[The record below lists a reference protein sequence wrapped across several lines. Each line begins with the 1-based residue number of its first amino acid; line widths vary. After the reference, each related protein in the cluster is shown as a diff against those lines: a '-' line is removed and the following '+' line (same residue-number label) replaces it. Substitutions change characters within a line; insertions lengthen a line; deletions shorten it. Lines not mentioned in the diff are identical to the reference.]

1 MQGQKEAPPDMQCK
15 DKFLLQSVV
24 ASPGATTKD
33 ITPEMVNIQQTTNF
47 FLYANVSK
55 LMVMVVSLVQT
66 LNLLL
71 KIPSLPP

>member
-33 ITPEMVNIQQTTNF
+33 ITPEMVNIQQITKI
-47 FLYANVSK
+47 LYANVSK
-55 LMVMVVSLVQT
+55 LVVMVVSIVQT
-66 LNLLL
+66 LNLLH
-71 KIPSLPP
+71 KIPSVPP